1 METVRQLEA
10 QTLNDEVRFIM
21 NWTKFVVI
29 LVTVNLIGSAACGAG
44 FSWKDT
50 EGKYLDLLYNGRKVT
65 RYMYDYD
72 ESNEQRSFETYKVLH
87 HVFDEKGE
95 NVLTNGPD
103 GENSY
108 TKEVL
113 YPHHRGIFIGWS
125 KLQFEGKSYDTWHMT
140 NGVRQVHQ
148 KFLEKK
154 ADSQK
159 AVSTALIH
167 WKNGD
172 GKVMVEEKRT
182 MTVYKPDDGAIVMLD
197 FETELKALNGEV
209 YLNGDPEHAGFQYRP
224 HDGVAKGPDEGKA
237 KYLFH
242 KEGIDPRKDKDL
254 PWVALQYGLNGKT
267 YNVQHMSDSANPNAD
282 AVYSAYRDYGRFGE
296 FFKHTI
302 DAGQTLKLRYRIRVS
317 EGQLPDREILAKQ
330 YTAFTTN

>member
-1 METVRQLEA
+1 MSQMKFATILLTVG
-10 QTLNDEVRFIM
+10 
-21 NWTKFVVI
+21 
-29 LVTVNLIGSAACGAG
+29 LIGSAACGAG

-50 EGKYLDLLYNGRKVT
+50 KGKYLDLLYDGRKVT

-72 ESNEQRSFETYKVLH
+72 ESNEQRAFETYKVFH
-87 HVFDEKGE
+87 HVFDENGE
-95 NVLTNGPD
+95 HLLTNGPD
-103 GENSY
+103 GEHPY

-113 YPHHRGIFIGWS
+113 YPHHRGIFIGWN

-140 NGVRQVHQ
+140 RGVRQVHQ

-154 ADSQK
+154 ADADK
-159 AVSTALIH
+159 ATSTALIH
-167 WKNGD
+167 WKTGD

-182 MTVYKPDDGAIVMLD
+182 MTVYKPGDGAIVMLD
-197 FETELKALNGEV
+197 FETELKAINGEV
-209 YLNGDPEHAGFQYRP
+209 YLDGDPEHAGFQYRP
-224 HDGVAKGPDEGKA
+224 HDGVAKGPADGKA

-254 PWVALQYGLNGKT
+254 PWAALQYGLNGKK
-267 YNVQHMSDSANPNAD
+267 YNVQYMSAPANPTAD

-302 DAGQTLKLRYRIRVS
+302 GAGQTLKLRYRIRIC
-317 EGQLPDREILAKQ
+317 EGPMPDRDSLAKQ
-330 YTAFTTN
+330 YTAFTKN

>member
-1 METVRQLEA
+1 MS
-10 QTLNDEVRFIM
+10 
-21 NWTKFVVI
+21 WTKFVAVLLAVSSI
-29 LVTVNLIGSAACGAG
+29 LSTTCEAG
-44 FSWKDT
+44 FWWKDT
-50 EGKYLDLLYNGRKVT
+50 EGKYLDLMYDGRKVT

-72 ESNEQRSFETYKVLH
+72 ESSEQRMFETYKVFH

-95 NVLTNGPD
+95 KLLTNGPD
-103 GENSY
+103 GENPY

-148 KFLEKK
+148 KFIEKK
-154 ADSQK
+154 ADAQK

-167 WKNGD
+167 WKNGI
-172 GKVMVEEKRT
+172 GKVMIEEKRT
-182 MTVYKPDDGAIVMLD
+182 MTVYKPGNGAIVQLD

-209 YLNGDPEHAGFQYRP
+209 YLDGDPEHAGFQYRP
-224 HDGVAKGPDEGKA
+224 HDGVAKGPDESKA

-242 KEGIDPRKDKDL
+242 KEGIDPRKDTDL
-254 PWVALQYGLNGKT
+254 PWVTLQYGLNGKT
-267 YNVQHMSDSANPNAD
+267 YNVQHMSDPGNPSAD

-296 FFKHTI
+296 FFKQTM
-302 DAGQTLKLRYRIRVS
+302 DTGQTLKLRYRIRVS
-317 EGQLPDREILAKQ
+317 EGPLTDREKLAKQ
-330 YTAFTTN
+330 YTAFTSN

>member
-1 METVRQLEA
+1 MSR
-10 QTLNDEVRFIM
+10 
-21 NWTKFVVI
+21 TKLVVML
-29 LVTVNLIGSAACGAG
+29 LVAGLMGSAAHGAG

-50 EGKYLDLLYNGRKVT
+50 EGKYLDLMYDGRKVT

-72 ESNEQRSFETYKVLH
+72 ESSEQRAFETYKVFH
-87 HVFDEKGE
+87 HVFDENGE
-95 NVLTNGPD
+95 NLLTNGPD
-103 GENSY
+103 GESPY
-108 TKEVL
+108 TKKVL
-113 YPHHRGIFIGWS
+113 YPHHRGIFIGWN
-125 KLQFEGKSYDTWHMT
+125 KLQFGGKSYDTWHMT

-148 KFLEKK
+148 KFIEKK
-154 ADSQK
+154 ADTEK
-159 AVSTALIH
+159 AISTALIH
-167 WKNGD
+167 WKNGK

-182 MTVYKPDDGAIVMLD
+182 MTVYKPGDGTIVQLD

-224 HDGVAKGPDEGKA
+224 HDGVAKGPADGKA

-242 KEGIDPRKDKDL
+242 KEGIDPRKDKNL
-254 PWVALQYGLNGKT
+254 PWVALEYGLNGKK
-267 YNVQHMSDSANPNAD
+267 YSVQYMSVPANPNAD

-302 DAGQTLKLRYRIRVS
+302 GAGQTLKLRYRIRVS
-317 EGQLPDREILAKQ
+317 EGPLPDRQSLAEQ

>member
-1 METVRQLEA
+1 MSR
-10 QTLNDEVRFIM
+10 
-21 NWTKFVVI
+21 TKLVVML
-29 LVTVNLIGSAACGAG
+29 LVVSLAGSVTCGAG

-50 EGKYLDLLYNGRKVT
+50 EGKYLDLMYDGRKVI

-72 ESNEQRSFETYKVLH
+72 ESSEQRTFETYKVFH

-95 NVLTNGPD
+95 HLLTNGPD
-103 GENSY
+103 GENPY
-108 TKEVL
+108 TKKVR
-113 YPHHRGIFIGWS
+113 YPHHRGLFIGWN
-125 KLQFEGKSYDTWHMT
+125 KLRFEGESYDTWHMSR
-140 NGVRQVHQ
+140 GVRQVHQ

-154 ADSQK
+154 ADAEK

-182 MTVYKPDDGAIVMLD
+182 VTVYRPRDGAIASLD

-209 YLNGDPEHAGFQYRP
+209 YLNGDPEHAGFQYRA
-224 HDGVAKGPDEGKA
+224 HDDVAKGPSDVKA

-242 KEGIDPRKDKDL
+242 KEGLDPKKDKDL
-254 PWVALQYGLNGKT
+254 PWVAMEYGLNNKR
-267 YNVQHMSDSANPNAD
+267 YNVQYMSDPANPNDD

-302 DAGQTLKLRYRIRVS
+302 GAGQTLKLRYRIRVS
-317 EGQLPDREILAKQ
+317 KGPLPDRESLAKQ
-330 YTAFTTN
+330 YAAFTMN

>member
-1 METVRQLEA
+1 MSR
-10 QTLNDEVRFIM
+10 M
-21 NWTKFVVI
+21 KFVVM
-29 LVTVNLIGSAACGAG
+29 LMTFSLMGSAALGAG

-50 EGKYLDLLYNGRKVT
+50 EGKYLDLLYDGHKVT

-72 ESNEQRSFETYKVLH
+72 ESSEQRTFETYKVFH

-95 NVLTNGPD
+95 KLLTNGPD
-103 GENSY
+103 GENPY
-108 TKEVL
+108 TKKVL
-113 YPHHRGIFIGWS
+113 YPHHRGIFIGWN

-140 NGVRQVHQ
+140 RGVRQVHQ
-148 KFLEKK
+148 KFIEKK
-154 ADSQK
+154 ADSEK
-159 AVSTALIH
+159 AISTALIH

-172 GKVMVEEKRT
+172 DKVMVEEKRT
-182 MTVYKPDDGAIVMLD
+182 MTVYRPGNGTIVQLD

-242 KEGIDPRKDKDL
+242 KEGVDPKKDKDL
-254 PWVALQYGLNGKT
+254 PWVALEYGLNGKK
-267 YNVQHMSDSANPNAD
+267 YSVQYMSDPSNPNAD

-302 DAGQTLKLRYRIRVS
+302 GAGQTLKLHYRIRVS
-317 EGQLPDREILAKQ
+317 EGSLPDRKSLEKK
-330 YTAFTTN
+330 YTAFMMN